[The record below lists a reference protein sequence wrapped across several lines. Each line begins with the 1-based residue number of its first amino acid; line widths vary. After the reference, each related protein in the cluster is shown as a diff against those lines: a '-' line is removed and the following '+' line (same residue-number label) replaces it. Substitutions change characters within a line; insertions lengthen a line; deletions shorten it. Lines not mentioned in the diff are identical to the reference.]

1 MALERIIDLSIEF
14 LLTYPDLEWT
24 ENAVDM
30 MRTLSKKGI
39 DFMERV
45 LDCKQQHEVHS
56 PSMSKVLQVP
66 PQEIK
71 TPRIANK
78 DLFDVAV
85 KV

>member
-1 MALERIIDLSIEF
+1 MALECATDLSVRF

-30 MRTLSKKGI
+30 RILSKKGI
-39 DFMERV
+39 DFMRRV
-45 LDCKQQHEVHS
+45 LDSKQQDEVHS
-56 PSMSKVLQVP
+56 PSSNVLLQVS
-66 PQEIK
+66 

-78 DLFDVAV
+78 EVSDVAV